1 MFIFLVVLSISI
13 NIALSIAVY
22 NLFKKNEAMESAI
35 DDFYKG
41 LVVTVQLM
49 RHFDDKQ
56 IFEGDDE
63 VGYVFKQLLECINQL
78 DAFVMESTDGKTEAE
93 QSILLT

>member
-1 MFIFLVVLSISI
+1 MLIFLVVLSISI
-13 NIALSIAVY
+13 NIVLGIGVY
-22 NLFKKNEAMESAI
+22 NLLKKNEAMDSAI

-78 DAFVMESTDGKTEAE
+78 DAFVTESANGETE
-93 QSILLT
+93 TR

>member
-1 MFIFLVVLSISI
+1 MFIFLIVLSISI

-22 NLFKKNEAMESAI
+22 NLLKKNEAMESAI

-78 DAFVMESTDGKTEAE
+78 DAFVTESTNGETE
-93 QSILLT
+93 TG

>member
-1 MFIFLVVLSISI
+1 MLIFLVVLSISI
-13 NIALSIAVY
+13 NIVLGIGVY
-22 NLFKKNEAMESAI
+22 NLLKKNEAMESAI

-78 DAFVMESTDGKTEAE
+78 DAFVTESANGETE
-93 QSILLT
+93 TG

>member
-22 NLFKKNEAMESAI
+22 NLLKKNEAMESAI

>member
-1 MFIFLVVLSISI
+1 MLIFLVVLSISI
-13 NIALSIAVY
+13 NIALGIGVY
-22 NLFKKNEAMESAI
+22 NLLKKNEAMESAI

-63 VGYVFKQLLECINQL
+63 VGYVFKQLLECIHQL
-78 DAFVMESTDGKTEAE
+78 DAFVTESANGETE
-93 QSILLT
+93 TG

>member
-1 MFIFLVVLSISI
+1 MFIFLVVLSISL
-13 NIALSIAVY
+13 NIALGIAVY
-22 NLFKKNEAMESAI
+22 NLLKKNEALESAI

-41 LVVTVQLM
+41 LVVTVRLM
-49 RHFDDKQ
+49 RHFDDRQ

>member
-1 MFIFLVVLSISI
+1 MLIFLVVLSISI
-13 NIALSIAVY
+13 NIALGIGVY
-22 NLFKKNEAMESAI
+22 NLLKKNEAMESAI

-78 DAFVMESTDGKTEAE
+78 DAFVTESANGETE
-93 QSILLT
+93 TG

>member
-1 MFIFLVVLSISI
+1 MLIFLVVLSISI
-13 NIALSIAVY
+13 NIVLGIGVY
-22 NLFKKNEAMESAI
+22 NLLKKNEAMESAI

-78 DAFVMESTDGKTEAE
+78 DAFVTESANGETE
-93 QSILLT
+93 TR